1 MAIYIGDQKIG
12 KLYIGDVA
20 INEAYIGNELVYK
33 SGGSASWQTIWEGF
47 YKIKAT
53 QMQGDNKTYKFADA
67 GSATKFKITF
77 TWDYTRS
84 SYNSYYTIHSPYS
97 SITTEQY
104 TVYTT
109 PEVEVSTKPV
119 QNNDGN
125 KIVTFEISDVNNLS
139 YHATYALYKSD
150 SGYIKLLYYVDDSRY
165 VPDAELT
172 IKKIEALA

>member
-33 SGGSASWQTIWEGF
+33 ASGGSTWQTIWEGH

-53 QMQGDNKTYKFADA
+53 QMQGDNTTHKFADA

-77 TWDYTRS
+77 SWDYTDPD
-84 SYNSYYTIHSPYS
+84 YNSYYTIHSPYS
-97 SITTEQY
+97 STTTEHY
-104 TVYTT
+104 NVYTT

-125 KIVTFEISDVNNLS
+125 KIVTFEIYDSINS
-139 YHATYALYKSD
+139 EYRATYALYKSD

-165 VPDAELT
+165 VPNAELT